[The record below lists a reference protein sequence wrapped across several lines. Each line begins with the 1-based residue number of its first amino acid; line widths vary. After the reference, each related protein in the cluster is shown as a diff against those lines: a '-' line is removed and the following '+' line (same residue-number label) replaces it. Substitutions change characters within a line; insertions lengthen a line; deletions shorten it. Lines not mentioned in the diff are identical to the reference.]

1 MYNPYDWE
9 IRKKDNIDMK
19 MSVVPGSM
27 VKECVLNELTR
38 VSVERDLMNL
48 EISKILEEIKVL
60 KSNIE
65 TYEEILEEKLVEM
78 HKLDERLIEI
88 SGTLP
93 VFEK

>member
-9 IRKKDNIDMK
+9 IRKKKDIGMK

-27 VKECVLNELTR
+27 TKECVLNELTR

-60 KSNIE
+60 KANIE
-65 TYEEILEEKLVEM
+65 AHEEILEEKLVEM
-78 HKLDERLIEI
+78 HELDERLIEI
-88 SGTLP
+88 SRNLP

>member
-9 IRKKDNIDMK
+9 VRKKNDIGMK
-19 MSVVPGSM
+19 MPVVPGSM
-27 VKECVLNELTR
+27 TKECVLNELTR

-65 TYEEILEEKLVEM
+65 AHEMILEEKLVEM
-78 HKLDERLIEI
+78 HELDERLIEI
-88 SGTLP
+88 SRNLP